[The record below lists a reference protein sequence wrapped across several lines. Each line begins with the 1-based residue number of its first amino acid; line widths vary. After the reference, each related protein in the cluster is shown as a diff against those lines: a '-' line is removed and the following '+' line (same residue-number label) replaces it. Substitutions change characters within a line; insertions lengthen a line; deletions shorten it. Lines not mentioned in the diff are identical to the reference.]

1 MIMIT
6 TDKYLKSYT
15 VNTTDTWEKKTITFE
30 GDTTGAL
37 GNDNGAGLNL
47 NFYLGAG
54 TTYTSGTLQTTW
66 DTYADAN
73 SAVGQV
79 NIADS
84 TSNDFYITGVQ
95 LEAGTTASDFEF
107 LPVDVNL
114 ARCQRYC
121 YTYANYSSGD
131 VSGNR
136 AFSSQYAVGSMV
148 HIPYPTQLR
157 ANPTIS
163 YGITGGTIDSPQS
176 NISQLQEYDANDLNF
191 WLYDVIAEAEL

>member
-1 MIMIT
+1 MKEIQ
-6 TDKYLKSYT
+6 L
-15 VNTTDTWEKKTITFE
+15 VLLN
-30 GDTTGAL
+30 
-37 GNDNGAGLNL
+37 NDNGAGLNL

-66 DTYADAN
+66 ATYADAN

-114 ARCQRYC
+114 GRCRRYC
-121 YTYANYSSGD
+121 QVLVNTGQTYEPIGIGYAYTTSSFH
-131 VSGNR
+131 VNV
-136 AFSSQYAVGSMV
+136 F
-148 HIPYPTQLR
+148 L
-157 ANPTIS
+157 NPI
-163 YGITGGTIDSPQS
+163 
-176 NISQLQEYDANDLNF
+176 
-191 WLYDVIAEAEL
+191 